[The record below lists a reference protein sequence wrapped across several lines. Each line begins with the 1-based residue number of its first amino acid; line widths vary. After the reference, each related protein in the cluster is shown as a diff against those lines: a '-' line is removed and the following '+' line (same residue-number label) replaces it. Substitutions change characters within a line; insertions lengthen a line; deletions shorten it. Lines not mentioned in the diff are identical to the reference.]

1 MQILNDTLGT
11 QLYKLRRTQNYYTRF
26 FSISLEYN
34 EDTREYLKAYHLITT
49 NSSEETRIQ
58 INDKKPNKLRYY
70 NQQWTK
76 TRRALGIKAVLGR
89 MTDLRK
95 KNRSVHCAT
104 NNWMIVSSDGKAR
117 GYKMMTDKITELD
130 QLLIP

>member
-11 QLYKLRRTQNYYTRF
+11 QLYKLTRTQNYYTRF

-34 EDTREYLKAYHLITT
+34 EDTRKYLKAYHLITT

-70 NQQWTK
+70 NRQWTK

-104 NNWMIVSSDGKAR
+104 NNWMIVISDGKAR